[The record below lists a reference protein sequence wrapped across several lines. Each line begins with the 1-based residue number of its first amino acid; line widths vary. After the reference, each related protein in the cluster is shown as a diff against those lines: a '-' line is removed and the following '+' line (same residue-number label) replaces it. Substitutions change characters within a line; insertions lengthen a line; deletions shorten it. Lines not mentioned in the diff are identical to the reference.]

1 MRKLFSAS
9 LALACMAGPAIAE
22 ENRVSVDL
30 MGLEL
35 SAPGLSGSAET
46 IGVSLE
52 YHLTDRVEIRGF
64 YANGSAEGAPIETA
78 QVNLRYLHP
87 VFGPVSAGP
96 RLDYAWGAVRGADA
110 SETLAGVSMRLD
122 IGERSRIDLSAG
134 SLTGA
139 FGDEVVYELDTRLD
153 AGNGL
158 TFLGGVTHGRETAFG
173 QSGTI
178 LSLGGEYALSE
189 GAYGSLRVNHAE
201 AAGVEGHVNGVQL
214 GIGLAF

>member
-1 MRKLFSAS
+1 MS
-9 LALACMAGPAIAE
+9 
-22 ENRVSVDL
+22 
-30 MGLEL
+30 
-35 SAPGLSGSAET
+35 
-46 IGVSLE
+46 
-52 YHLTDRVEIRGF
+52 
-64 YANGSAEGAPIETA
+64 
-78 QVNLRYLHP
+78 
-87 VFGPVSAGP
+87 
-96 RLDYAWGAVRGADA
+96 GADA

-122 IGERSRIDLSAG
+122 LGKRSRVDLSAG

-153 AGNGL
+153 AGNGI

-178 LSLGGEYALSE
+178 LSLGGEYAFSE
-189 GAYGSLRVNHAE
+189 GTYGSLRVNHAE

>member
-1 MRKLFSAS
+1 MRKFFSAS
-9 LALACMAGPAIAE
+9 LALACMAGPAISE

-30 MGLEL
+30 MGFQLN
-35 SAPGLSGSAET
+35 APGLSGSAET

-52 YHLTDRVEIRGF
+52 YHLTDRLELRGL
-64 YANGSAEGAPIETA
+64 YANGSAEGAPIEAA

-87 VFGPVSAGP
+87 VIGPVSAGP
-96 RLDYAWGAVRGADA
+96 RLDYAWGAVSGADA

-122 IGERSRIDLSAG
+122 IRERSRVDLSAG

-139 FGDEVVYELDTRLD
+139 FGEEVLYELDTRLD

-158 TFLGGVTHGRETAFG
+158 TFLGGVTRGRETAFG

-189 GAYGSLRVNHAE
+189 GTYGSLRINHAE
-201 AAGVEGHVNGVQL
+201 AAGVEGHVNGVEL

>member
-1 MRKLFSAS
+1 MRKLLSTS
-9 LALACMAGPAIAE
+9 LVLACLAGAAFAE

-30 MGLEL
+30 MGFHLN
-35 SAPGLSGSAET
+35 APGLSGSAET

-52 YHLTDRVEIRGF
+52 YHLTDRLELRGL
-64 YANGSAEGAPIETA
+64 YANGSAEGAPIEAA
-78 QVNLRYLHP
+78 QVNLRYLYP

-96 RLDYAWGAVRGADA
+96 RLDYVWGAVSGADA

-153 AGNGL
+153 AGQGF

-178 LSLGGEYALSE
+178 LSLGGEYAFSE

-201 AAGVEGHVNGVQL
+201 AAGVDGHVNGVQL